1 VSRPLKF
8 AVVRED
14 PRVEAALVERFGVRS
29 ALLCASGGCT
39 AFALAEQFPP
49 LELSLYDFN
58 PTQLAHVEARAD
70 AIAEGRLAE
79 LNVDSA
85 STDGLSQRGD
95 FEKLFRLLRQAVLEF
110 VAPEAE
116 LERFFAPSTPLA
128 DAHALARAWVRS
140 PYWPAVFALAFT
152 DELLVAMFG
161 PDAVQHAER
170 GSYPGY
176 FARVFERGLLRDD
189 GPRNPF
195 LQHVFL
201 SRYLPVDAPSFLSAR
216 RRFRFESHLGGVPDV
231 PRLERFGLVHLSNIF
246 DWADEALA
254 ARWTEALRAL
264 KPGAVVSLR
273 QLNNQRDWRPLFGS
287 GFRFEDALG
296 AELLAADRSLFYER
310 LTVAVRT

>member
-1 VSRPLKF
+1 MTRPLKF

-14 PRVEAALVERFGVRS
+14 PRVEAALVERFGVRA

-39 AFALAEQFPP
+39 AFALAERFPT
-49 LELSLYDFN
+49 LELAVYDFN
-58 PTQLAHVEARAD
+58 LTQLEHVAARAG
-70 AIAEGRLAE
+70 AIAQGRLPE
-79 LNVDSA
+79 LNVGSSA
-85 STDGLSQRGD
+85 PEGLSQRGE
-95 FEKLFRLLRQAVLEF
+95 FEKLFRLLRQATLELI
-110 VAPEAE
+110 APEAE
-116 LERFFAPSTPLA
+116 LERYFAPSTPLA

-152 DELLVAMFG
+152 DALLVAMFG

-201 SRYLPVDAPSFLSAR
+201 SRYLPVDAPSFLSSGR
-216 RRFRFESHLGGVPDV
+216 HFRFEAHLGGVPDV
-231 PRLERFGLVHLSNIF
+231 PGLERFGLVHLSNIF
-246 DWADEALA
+246 DWADERVA
-254 ARWTEALRAL
+254 AEWIEALHAL
-264 KPGAVVSLR
+264 KRGAVVSLR

-287 GFRFEDALG
+287 GFRFDDALG
-296 AELLAADRSLFYER
+296 RELLASDRSLFYER
-310 LTVAVRT
+310 LTVAVRR